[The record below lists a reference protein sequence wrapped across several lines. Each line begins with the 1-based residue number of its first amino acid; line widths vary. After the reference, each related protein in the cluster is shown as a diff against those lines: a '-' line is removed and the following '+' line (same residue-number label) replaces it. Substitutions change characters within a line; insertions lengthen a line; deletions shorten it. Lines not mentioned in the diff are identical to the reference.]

1 MLRLERIVHSRED
14 YLIQLENETTMLRK
28 EIKDCKYNNEKQ
40 GYEGFL
46 NGLTI
51 LRQSR
56 NNGITKSGGAVSVER
71 KRVTISNRNTPA
83 AVKREKSY
91 VLNATGKENDPEHHY
106 ILNRKRSCEPPSQI
120 FTSSIDA
127 RTRIM
132 MSDLQRNSFY
142 EPQNGI

>member
-1 MLRLERIVHSRED
+1 
-14 YLIQLENETTMLRK
+14 MLRK

-71 KRVTISNRNTPA
+71 KRVTISNRNSA
-83 AVKREKSY
+83 IVKS
-91 VLNATGKENDPEHHY
+91 TGLDKH
-106 ILNRKRSCEPPSQI
+106 LLG
-120 FTSSIDA
+120 A
-127 RTRIM
+127 
-132 MSDLQRNSFY
+132 
-142 EPQNGI
+142 